1 MGGAELSREDAMI
14 DAPAILLV
22 DDNHTFVELVAE
34 IIVGIHPNARIGKA
48 ASGEEALAQ
57 LSDQP
62 WDIVLLDYRLP
73 DFDGLEVLAEIRN
86 RLIDVAVVMVTGEGD
101 ESLAVDLFRMGAY
114 DYLVKGS
121 ISAQSLERSIG
132 QALIRRMLAR
142 QGALGDLSATSRAV
156 EERSR
161 ALDTA
166 YDKLRDKKEE
176 LRLLSDTLETTV
188 QERTTE
194 LNATSAL
201 LNEVLDSTSDH
212 FIIACGP
219 NGVIV
224 SFNRGA
230 EALFSM
236 PASQVVG
243 RKKFSALFEEFSHAD
258 GEAERLIEQCAEGLS
273 PQLELCGIAGDGVE
287 FVAKVSFSRLEF
299 AGAGAVRPGSYG
311 IVIIGSDVT
320 HERELEAE
328 NQEYIRQIEEAN
340 QHLRISNEQIR
351 EATRLKNQF
360 LANVSH
366 ELRTP
371 LNAIIGYADLLHG
384 GIYGD
389 LSDKQQRAAGGI
401 STRAGDLLALIND
414 ILDLARI
421 EAGGSE
427 LRAGPFHVGD
437 LLTEVVETGRVL
449 GLEKQLAVSWTDTGA
464 CDFEVHTDRQ
474 KLKQVLLNLINN
486 AIKFTSEGAV
496 VVESRPTLEECV
508 EVTVTDSGIGIPAE
522 ELEKIF
528 DEFRQVDGSSTR
540 KYGGTGLGL
549 TISRKFARL
558 LGGDLFVESEVG
570 KGSTFRLVFSK
581 RIAGTEPGGI
591 AREIQAGGS
600 GW

>member
-1 MGGAELSREDAMI
+1 
-14 DAPAILLV
+14 
-22 DDNHTFVELVAE
+22 
-34 IIVGIHPNARIGKA
+34 
-48 ASGEEALAQ
+48 
-57 LSDQP
+57 
-62 WDIVLLDYRLP
+62 
-73 DFDGLEVLAEIRN
+73 
-86 RLIDVAVVMVTGEGD
+86 
-101 ESLAVDLFRMGAY
+101 MGAY

-132 QALIRRMLAR
+132 QVLIRRMLAR
-142 QGALGDLSATSRAV
+142 QGALGDLEVTTREV

-166 YDKLRDKKEE
+166 YDKLRSKKEE
-176 LRLLSDTLETTV
+176 LRLLSDSLETTV
-188 QERTTE
+188 QERTAE
-194 LNATSAL
+194 LNATTAL
-201 LNEVLDSTSDH
+201 LNEVLDSTTEH

-236 PASQVVG
+236 PAAQVVG
-243 RKKFSALFEEFSHAD
+243 RKKFSALFDEFSQDAD
-258 GEAERLIEQCAEGLS
+258 EAERLIEHCAEGMS
-273 PQLELCGIAGDGVE
+273 PQLELCGIRGDGEE

-311 IVIIGSDVT
+311 VVIIGGDVT
-320 HERELEAE
+320 HERELESE
-328 NQEYIRQIEEAN
+328 NREYIRQIEEAN
-340 QHLRISNEQIR
+340 QHLRFSNEQIL

-384 GIYGD
+384 GIYGE
-389 LSDKQQRAAGGI
+389 LSEKQHRAAGGI

-427 LRAGPFHVGD
+427 LRTESFVVGD

-449 GLEKQLAVSWTDTGA
+449 ALEKRLEVTWRDMGVG
-464 CDFEVHTDRQ
+464 DLEVHTDRQ

-486 AIKFTSEGAV
+486 AIKFTSDGSILVEGRAAAD
-496 VVESRPTLEECV
+496 ECV
-508 EVTVTDSGIGIPAE
+508 EITVTDSGIGIPE
-522 ELEKIF
+522 EDIEKIF
-528 DEFRQVDGSSTR
+528 DEFRQVDGTSTR
-540 KYGGTGLGL
+540 QYGGTGLGL
-549 TISRKFARL
+549 TISRKFARQ
-558 LGGDLFVESEVG
+558 LGGDLFVTSEVAV
-570 KGSTFRLVFSK
+570 GSVFRFVF
-581 RIAGTEPGGI
+581 RERLAATPVGG
-591 AREIQAGGS
+591 AVLDSQAEGRD
-600 GW
+600 W